1 MKKRA
6 SSLIFTPAVGARAP
20 IRPSLLRVSLLFL
33 FLRLLSALVSC
44 WITCTACTDT
54 HTRWRHVHFSGRQVA
69 AGRQRRARGKQPDL
83 LQRGDLG
90 HHPLALSHLSLQSVK
105 QLPDLRPTLLLQ
117 RVMIETLRT
126 DKNRKSSGD
135 HDESQQGWFRPPR
148 LYSVLLH
155 ILSLCLLP
163 VSWAGRVRQTLQ
175 SRSFH
180 IITVCIIVS
189 FPLNSR
195 KKSLLIS

>member
-6 SSLIFTPAVGARAP
+6 SSLIFTPAVGARVP
-20 IRPSLLRVSLLFL
+20 IRPSLLRISLLFL

-54 HTRWRHVHFSGRQVA
+54 HTRWRHVHLSRQHVT

-90 HHPLALSHLSLQSVK
+90 HHLLALSHLSLQSVK
-105 QLPDLRPTLLLQ
+105 QLPHLRPTLLLQ

-126 DKNRKSSGD
+126 DKNRKSSGNHDDNQQRLVSATSAAGCQADNHLHCEDASPLGSFSTSCHFVYFLLGGLGDMDKIFYQD
-135 HDESQQGWFRPPR
+135 HF
-148 LYSVLLH
+148 
-155 ILSLCLLP
+155 I
-163 VSWAGRVRQTLQ
+163 
-175 SRSFH
+175 
-180 IITVCIIVS
+180 
-189 FPLNSR
+189 
-195 KKSLLIS
+195 